1 MERSCCELDADG
13 GLGLEA
19 ELVAGESGEE
29 VGLADAG
36 VADEHHLEE
45 VVVLLLGAP
54 TRHSSLSLFE
64 WRVSWRRKRDLL
76 YKVTRHSP
84 AVLLPAYSYL
94 CKRKPLLGI
103 CVA

>member
-1 MERSCCELDADG
+1 MKRSCCELDADS

-29 VGLADAG
+29 VGLADAR

-54 TRHSSLSLFE
+54 TRHSSLSLR
-64 WRVSWRRKRDLL
+64 RVFSL
-76 YKVTRHSP
+76 
-84 AVLLPAYSYL
+84 
-94 CKRKPLLGI
+94 
-103 CVA
+103 